1 MSTSLLIIVNKLK
14 YWVPG
19 LRRLGAVDDM
29 GLFVFVVLGADQV
42 VITFAAS
49 PLVPIDILL
58 GRMASFIQ
66 S

>member
-14 YWVPG
+14 FWVPG

-42 VITFAAS
+42 VTFAAS
-49 PLVPIDILL
+49 PLVPIDMLL